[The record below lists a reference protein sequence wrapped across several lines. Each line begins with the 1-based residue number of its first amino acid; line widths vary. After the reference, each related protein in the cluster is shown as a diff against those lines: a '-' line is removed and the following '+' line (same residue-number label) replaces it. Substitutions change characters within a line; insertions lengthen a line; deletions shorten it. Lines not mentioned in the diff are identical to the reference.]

1 MSLQGPR
8 NPRCLGAN
16 KAIYHAILAQKITLQ
31 IKLGIDIQTAR
42 EILHAELHNQ
52 NATLANKQAIL
63 TKYKVQKCRFGE
75 VNEFNSCSWQ
85 RLMSAAPALIPFIT

>member
-31 IKLGIDIQTAR
+31 IKLGIDILTTR
-42 EILHAELHNQ
+42 EILHAELHNKKCYFS
-52 NATLANKQAIL
+52 KQASNI
-63 TKYKVQKCRFGE
+63 
-75 VNEFNSCSWQ
+75 N
-85 RLMSAAPALIPFIT
+85 